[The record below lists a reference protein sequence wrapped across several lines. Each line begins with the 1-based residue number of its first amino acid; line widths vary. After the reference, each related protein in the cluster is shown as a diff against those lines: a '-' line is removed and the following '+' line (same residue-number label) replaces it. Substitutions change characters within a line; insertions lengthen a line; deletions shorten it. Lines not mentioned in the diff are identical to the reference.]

1 MQLLLIGTSRG
12 PHMLAVPADAPL
24 SLPHSGGAGIIQ
36 ESGGRFF
43 ITFNTCLLKKRIS
56 TQRKLNE
63 CAAQKTSVGESS
75 SSDLGMQPG
84 KKIIAPAPL
93 GMATMTWLEKLL
105 GVGAC
110 PDRPLWKGPCHPF
123 SPRTTSTQC
132 FKTFNYSSLRGKEVG
147 WSFKWGLG

>member
-24 SLPHSGGAGIIQ
+24 SLPRSGGAGIIQ

-43 ITFNTCLLKKRIS
+43 ITFNTCLLKKRTS

-75 SSDLGMQPG
+75 SSDLGTQPG

-105 GVGAC
+105 GGGPVLTVPFGRGPAT
-110 PDRPLWKGPCHPF
+110 PSLPEPHPHSALRPLIILP
-123 SPRTTSTQC
+123 
-132 FKTFNYSSLRGKEVG
+132 
-147 WSFKWGLG
+147 

>member
-24 SLPHSGGAGIIQ
+24 SLPRSGGAGIIQ

-43 ITFNTCLLKKRIS
+43 ITFNTCLLKKRTS

-75 SSDLGMQPG
+75 SSDLGTQPG
-84 KKIIAPAPL
+84 EKNHCPSPAGNGDNDL
-93 GMATMTWLEKLL
+93 VREALRR
-105 GVGAC
+105 GAC
-110 PDRPLWKGPCHPF
+110 PDHPLWKGPCHPF

-147 WSFKWGLG
+147 RSFEWGLG